1 MRNPGLVGKSP
12 AERMIS
18 MYRVYRL
25 LTDEKGNI
33 VHRTPV
39 VRCGSLQVAESYA
52 RTCSNGWPMGIYKV
66 EQDGSEMRVS

>member
-1 MRNPGLVGKSP
+1 
-12 AERMIS
+12 

-39 VRCGSLQVAESYA
+39 VRCGSLKVAESYA
-52 RTCSNGWPMGIYKV
+52 RTSSNGCPTAVYKINN
-66 EQDGSEMRVS
+66 DGSETLVL